1 MSAFMKMTGRS
12 LRHHIVRMLSLA
24 LIVMISVG
32 FSAGIGMATD
42 KLDYAIDAIFR
53 EREVSDLLVKSTL
66 ESGFTDD
73 QITAMEERYGQD
85 GIVKSASLEF
95 RDGASESESARDL
108 GPLGSGV
115 MRTSMT
121 FDGAENG
128 VSRVYFFEGS
138 PEDYDLFDVTPF
150 EGVTVGGGEFML
162 YVERQT
168 DQLVG
173 RAAGEKLTAHV
184 NFSLSAGEN
193 VISQSSLDFPF
204 VVCGTINNP
213 LHFATRRD
221 ISVQF
226 KDGEDFEELRNIFY
240 VFDCAAVTATFMGA
254 PMGAL
259 GANIINDVYIRLPR
273 KGGLV
278 TSSGYKSY
286 LGEEAAALSAILRE
300 DAKVLTVYDNFSFGS
315 LMSYSE
321 KVRGIGYVMMV
332 VFLAVT
338 LLVLL
343 STMTRTFDEERG
355 QLACLMTQGYS
366 QLRAIAKYLILA
378 LVGTLAGIGGAYA
391 AGLGLAYVV
400 YINFF
405 WVYELP
411 PFPSYSSSVFFV
423 IVSAVVLGAVLLAT
437 LFSGLRRL
445 REKPADLLRPKAPRP
460 GKKVILEK
468 IPLLWNRLSFKY
480 KSTCRNVL
488 RYKMRFAMTV
498 VAVLAASAL
507 VFAGFAVLECC
518 LVQKLG
524 SSAMVAVSAAVL
536 VFAALLD
543 AVVIYTLTCINI
555 SERKREL
562 ATLMVLGYND
572 AEVAGYMFREIYIT
586 CAIGIL
592 LGIPAGALLCFGVFG
607 VLAFGSVAA
616 IGWYVWV
623 FSPLVSLLCVFAVTA
638 LLIPKILRVDMNESL
653 KAAD

>member
-42 KLDYAIDAIFR
+42 KIDYAIDTIFR

-66 ESGFTDD
+66 ESGFTAE
-73 QITAMEERYGQD
+73 QIAAMEERYGKD

-95 RDGASESESARDL
+95 KDGASESESARDL
-108 GPLGSGV
+108 GLLGSGV

-121 FDGAENG
+121 FDGAGNG

-138 PEDYDLFDVTPF
+138 PEEYDIFDVTPF
-150 EGVTVGGGEFML
+150 EGVTKGDGEFML

-168 DQLVG
+168 DQLYG
-173 RAAGEKLTAHV
+173 RAAGEKITAHV
-184 NFSLSAGEN
+184 KFSLSVGEN

-204 VVCGTINNP
+204 VVRGTINNP

-240 VFDCAAVTATFMGA
+240 VFNCAAVTAES
-254 PMGAL
+254 MGAL
-259 GANIINDVYIRLPR
+259 GADIINDVYIRLPR

-286 LGEEAAALSAILRE
+286 LGEEAAALSAILGEDANE